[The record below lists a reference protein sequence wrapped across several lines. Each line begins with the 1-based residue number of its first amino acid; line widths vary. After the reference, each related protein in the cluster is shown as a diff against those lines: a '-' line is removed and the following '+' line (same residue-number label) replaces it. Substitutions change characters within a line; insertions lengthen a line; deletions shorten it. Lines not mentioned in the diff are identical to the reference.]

1 MSTKTV
7 YDRRIIQK
15 KKVVVRNKGMQLS
28 SALIFFTVLFCIFAM
43 TLVYERNMIND
54 LDSQIRDLEDQYSTA
69 VKLNEDLEGQLL
81 SARNLDAVANYAT
94 KELGMVAAEQK
105 DFNYIAYGNNTQ
117 TAVLAMDQGNEAE
130 ILSWVNNL
138 FD

>member
-7 YDRRIIQK
+7 YGKRVLQK
-15 KKVVVRNKGMQLS
+15 KKVIVKKKSLQLS

-43 TLVYERNMIND
+43 TLVFERNMIND
-54 LDSQIRDLEDQYSTA
+54 LDSQIRDLENAYNTA

-81 SARNLDAVANYAT
+81 SARNLDVVANYAT

-105 DFNYIAYGNNTQ
+105 DFDYVAYGNDSQ
-117 TAVLAMDQGNEAE
+117 TTVLAKDQHQEG
-130 ILSWVNNL
+130 
-138 FD
+138 

>member
-7 YDRRIIQK
+7 YDRRIFPK
-15 KKVVVRNKGMQLS
+15 KKVVVKKKGLQLS

-54 LDSQIRDLEDQYSTA
+54 LDSQIRDLENEYSTA

-81 SARNLDAVANYAT
+81 SARNLDAVADYAT
-94 KELGMVAAEQK
+94 TKLGMVAAEQK
-105 DFNYIAYGNNTQ
+105 DFDYVSYGNDSQ
-117 TAVLAMDQGNEAE
+117 TTVLAMDQQKEAA

>member
-7 YDRRIIQK
+7 YDRRILQK
-15 KKVVVRNKGMQLS
+15 KRVVVKKKGMQLS

-54 LDSQIRDLEDQYSTA
+54 LDSQIRDLENDYSIA

-94 KELGMVAAEQK
+94 KELGMVAAGKK
-105 DFNYIAYGNNTQ
+105 DFDYVSYGTD
-117 TAVLAMDQGNEAE
+117 TKTTVLAMDQGSEAE

>member
-7 YDRRIIQK
+7 YDRRILPK
-15 KKVVVRNKGMQLS
+15 KRVVVKKKGMQLS
-28 SALIFFTVLFCIFAM
+28 SALIFFIVLFCVFAM

-54 LDSQIRDLEDQYSTA
+54 LDSQIRDLENEYNTA

-81 SARNLDAVANYAT
+81 SAKNLDAVANYAT
-94 KELGMVAAEQK
+94 KELGMIAAGKK
-105 DFNYIAYGNNTQ
+105 DFDYVSYGNDTQ
-117 TAVLAMDQGNEAE
+117 TTVLAMDQGHEAE